1 MRLALQ
7 GSVYLMQLVAPRRP
21 VISAV
26 KYTRYD
32 GTVKQVI
39 SCLTRP
45 EHSTQRSGQA
55 PKQGRALRPGLWR
68 AGADRY
74 FGSFPK
80 VGIVIPNPSTWLL
93 PEFQDL
99 ASALERTLMLPPNGQ
114 LSNGVSLQPDS
125 DGFLIFLPS
134 GAHPRQHSL

>member
-1 MRLALQ
+1 M
-7 GSVYLMQLVAPRRP
+7 P
-21 VISAV
+21 VDNMPYAS
-26 KYTRYD
+26 
-32 GTVKQVI
+32 
-39 SCLTRP
+39 
-45 EHSTQRSGQA
+45 
-55 PKQGRALRPGLWR
+55 RALHAAVWADAQARTCTDCRLWR
-68 AGADRY
+68 ERADRY

-134 GAHPRQHSL
+134 GACPRQHLLCLSTQD

>member
-1 MRLALQ
+1 MAR
-7 GSVYLMQLVAPRRP
+7 
-21 VISAV
+21 
-26 KYTRYD
+26 
-32 GTVKQVI
+32 
-39 SCLTRP
+39 
-45 EHSTQRSGQA
+45 
-55 PKQGRALRPGLWR
+55 
-68 AGADRY
+68 GADRY

-99 ASALERTLMLPPNGQ
+99 ASALERTLMLPPNGE

-134 GAHPRQHSL
+134 GAYPRRHIFVCFPPVVLRIACCSVIA